1 MHVKHKAV
9 KVLENRNRKFGGSG
23 PRQRILRLD
32 TKNTMLKRKK
42 NDKIDFIHIKNIC
55 HAKYPVKR
63 IKRQTAQLEKII
75 TNHISDK
82 GLESRIYKELSI
94 SAIGNTKQYN

>member
-1 MHVKHKAV
+1 MGDL
-9 KVLENRNRKFGGSG
+9 VLGKEFLDLT
-23 PRQRILRLD
+23 PRTRC
-32 TKNTMLKRKK
+32 LKEKK

-75 TNHISDK
+75 TNHVSDK